1 MAFAFASAVINA
13 PAEEVWARLRDFGDL
28 SWHPA
33 IASCEI
39 VSDTGK
45 SEVGAVRRIMTAG
58 GDLIVERLTAIDDD
72 RRSFSYVFEEDPFG
86 VRSYHATLSFTPVTA
101 DGTTFAHWETRFDA
115 DADAEARLVNTF
127 GRDIFQA
134 GLQALDK
141 ALSQS

>member
-1 MAFAFASAVINA
+1 MAFTFASAVINA
-13 PAEEVWARLRDFGDL
+13 PAEEVWARLRNFGDL

-39 VSDTGK
+39 VSGTGH
-45 SEVGAVRRIMTAG
+45 SEVGAVRRITTVG

-72 RRSFSYVFEEDPFG
+72 RRSYSYVFEEDPFG
-86 VRSYHATLSFTPVTA
+86 VRSYHATLTFTPVTA
-101 DGTTFAHWETRFDA
+101 DGTTFAHWQTRFDA
-115 DADAEARLVNTF
+115 DGDAEARLVGIF

-141 ALSQS
+141 AIARS